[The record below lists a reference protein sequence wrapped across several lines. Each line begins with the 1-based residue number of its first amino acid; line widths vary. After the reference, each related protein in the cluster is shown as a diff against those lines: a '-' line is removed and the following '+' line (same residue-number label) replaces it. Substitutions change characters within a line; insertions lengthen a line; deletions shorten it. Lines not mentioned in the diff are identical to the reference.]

1 MPPSILPLPKE
12 VQQVADSGSRCD
24 NIGLWL
30 DRFLT
35 VNPQKNWGITQDAK
49 HRQHLMQLTRQ
60 PAWQSR
66 VREQLNA
73 LQNRYEAMLNWYE
86 RRGSVVKRIQ
96 AQPVWRFVVGLGAA
110 HVLET
115 GITLHRLFGLPIIPG
130 SALKGAARTWAL
142 FKLSEELGVPILS
155 PSEASA
161 RPPTTLDKFETVIL
175 SQGNEEEQAAL
186 LSQLLQDDAIPDGAP
201 IRKLSLQELREKWRP
216 FFEVFGS
223 TEQAGS
229 IIFLDAIP
237 LEPPE
242 FQLDIMNPHYPNYY
256 RTQGPPADWESP
268 NPVFFLTVSGT
279 PYRFAIAAR
288 SEQGNHLLNLAE
300 KWLKGALAELGV
312 GAKTGADYGYWRV

>member
-1 MPPSILPLPKE
+1 
-12 VQQVADSGSRCD
+12 
-24 NIGLWL
+24 
-30 DRFLT
+30 
-35 VNPQKNWGITQDAK
+35 
-49 HRQHLMQLTRQ
+49 
-60 PAWQSR
+60 
-66 VREQLNA
+66 
-73 LQNRYEAMLNWYE
+73 
-86 RRGSVVKRIQ
+86 
-96 AQPVWRFVVGLGAA
+96 
-110 HVLET
+110 VLET

-161 RPPTTLDKFETVIL
+161 RPPTTLDKFEAVIL

-237 LEPPE
+237 LEPPK

-256 RTQGPPADWESP
+256 RTQGQKPPADWESP
-268 NPVFFLTVSGT
+268 NPVFFLTVTET

-288 SEQGNHLLNLAE
+288 SKQGNHLLNLAE
-300 KWLKGALAELGV
+300 KWLKGALRELGI
-312 GAKTGADYGYWRV
+312 GAKTNADYGYWQV